1 MSMILIQCLFSS
13 HDVIIIW
20 SHHYIAE
27 IPPIRSNSNSKHRNP
42 KNIDW
47 YIFNWNFKISQG
59 ELSSVVKVMFS
70 AWINSKANGIQMI
83 NYSTI
88 RKKVLHFLFTLQ
100 MLLWC
105 TYLFK
110 KWTPAFENDPLIL
123 TSKSQNDPQLFN
135 FWKKP
140 WGMNQRSHSAFCLNY
155 YYLCHGVMKIQYLTQ
170 WQYWSVPTFISKPG
184 P

>member
-27 IPPIRSNSNSKHRNP
+27 ILPIRSNSNSKHRNP

-135 FWKKP
+135 FWKKTL
-140 WGMNQRSHSAFCLNY
+140 GYESKESFCIL
-155 YYLCHGVMKIQYLTQ
+155 
-170 WQYWSVPTFISKPG
+170 S
-184 P
+184 